1 MTWLLEMKN
10 ITKTFGAV
18 KAVDNVSL
26 RLNAG
31 EVVSLCG
38 ENGSGKSTL
47 MKVLCGIYPHG
58 SYEGEIIFAGE
69 TLQANHIRDTE
80 RKGIAIIHQ
89 ELALV
94 KHLTVLENIFL
105 GAEISR
111 HGLLDYETM
120 TLRCQKLLA
129 QVNLPISPDTRVGD
143 LGLGQQQLVEIAKA
157 LNKQVRLLILDEPTA
172 SLTEQETATLL
183 AIVRDLQNHDIAC
196 IYISHK
202 LNEVK
207 AISDTICVIRDGQ
220 HIGTRDASGMSED
233 DIITMMVGRE
243 LTALYPSEPHAHG
256 EEILRVEHLTAWHPV
271 NRHIKR
277 VNDVSFSLRR
287 GEILGIAG
295 LVGAGRTEAVQ
306 CLFGVWPGRWQ
317 GEIFIDGQPVSIS
330 NCQQAIAHGIAMV
343 PEDRKKDGIVPVL
356 FGVWPGRW
364 QGEIFIDGQ
373 PVSIS
378 NCQQAIA
385 HGIAMVPEDRKKDGI
400 VPVMAVGKNI
410 TLAALNQFTG
420 AMSSLDDAAEQHCIQ
435 QSIQRLKIKTSSP
448 ELAIGRLSGGNQ
460 QKAILAR
467 CLLLNPRILILDE
480 PTRGIDIGAKYEIYK
495 LINQL
500 VQQGIAVIVISSELP
515 EVLGLSD
522 RVLVMHEGR
531 LKANLVNQ
539 HLTQEQ
545 VMEAA
550 LRSERHVEEHVV

>member
-1 MTWLLEMKN
+1 MPYLLEMKE
-10 ITKTFGAV
+10 ITKAFGAV
-18 KAVDNVSL
+18 KAVDKVSL
-26 RLNAG
+26 SLSAG
-31 EVVSLCG
+31 EVMSLCG

-58 SYEGEIIFAGE
+58 SYDGEIWFAGE
-69 TLQANHIRDTE
+69 KLQASHIRDTE

-94 KHLTVLENIFL
+94 KHLTILENIFL
-105 GAEISR
+105 GSEISH
-111 HGLLDYETM
+111 HGMLDYESM
-120 TLRCQKLLA
+120 TLRAEKLLA
-129 QVNLPISPDTRVGD
+129 QVSLNISPDTRVGD

-172 SLTEQETATLL
+172 SLTEQETAILL
-183 AIVRDLQNHDIAC
+183 GIIRDLQAHGIAC

-207 AISDTICVIRDGQ
+207 EISDSICVIRDGKP
-220 HIGTRDASGMSED
+220 IGIRQAAMMEED

-243 LTALYPSEPHAHG
+243 LTALYPNEPHQQG
-256 EEILRVEHLTAWHPV
+256 DEILRVEHLTAWHPV
-271 NRHIKR
+271 NRHMKR
-277 VNDVSFSLRR
+277 VNDISFSLHK

-306 CLFGVWPGRWQ
+306 CLFGVWPGKSQ
-317 GEIFIDGQPVSIS
+317 GAIFIDNQPVQINS
-330 NCQQAIAHGIAMV
+330 CQQAIALGIAMV
-343 PEDRKKDGIVPVL
+343 PEDRK
-356 FGVWPGRW
+356 R
-364 QGEIFIDGQ
+364 
-373 PVSIS
+373 
-378 NCQQAIA
+378 
-385 HGIAMVPEDRKKDGI
+385 DGI
-400 VPVMAVGKNI
+400 VPVMAVGQNI
-410 TLAALNQFTG
+410 TLAALDQFSGVAT
-420 AMSSLDDAAEQHCIQ
+420 SLDDAAEQHCIL
-435 QSIQRLKIKTSSP
+435 QSIQRLKVKTSSP

-467 CLLLNPRILILDE
+467 CLLLNPQILILDE

-500 VQQGIAVIVISSELP
+500 VQQGIAVIFISSELP

-531 LKANLVNQ
+531 IKASLVN
-539 HLTQEQ
+539 HNLTQEQ
-545 VMEAA
+545 IMEAA
-550 LRSERHVEEHVV
+550 LRSDHHVEKQSV